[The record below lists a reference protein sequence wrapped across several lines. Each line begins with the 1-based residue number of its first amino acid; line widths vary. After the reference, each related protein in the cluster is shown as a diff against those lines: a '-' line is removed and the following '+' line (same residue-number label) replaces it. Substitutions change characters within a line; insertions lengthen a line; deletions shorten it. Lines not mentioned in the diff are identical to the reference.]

1 MSERRWPAY
10 EDSDFCGGRISA
22 QIVTGSKREKAN
34 VTAYD
39 AEAGDFYYFFLSRI
53 SVEVSASN
61 WETVYVSLVAE
72 ATKNESQPMANVCGG
87 EEKES
92 KSGDDEGE
100 VSASGIYVAEGSFG
114 GTQDCGIWNASE
126 SANV

>member
-1 MSERRWPAY
+1 M
-10 EDSDFCGGRISA
+10 
-22 QIVTGSKREKAN
+22 TGSKRERAN
-34 VTAYD
+34 AIVYD
-39 AEAGDFYYFFLSRI
+39 AEPGDFCCFFLARI

-61 WETVYVSLVAE
+61 WEIVSVSLVVE
-72 ATKNESQPMANVCGG
+72 VTKNESQLMANVCGG

-92 KSGDDEGE
+92 RSVGDEGG
-100 VSASGIYVAEGSFG
+100 VSASGIYGKGSFG

>member
-1 MSERRWPAY
+1 M
-10 EDSDFCGGRISA
+10 A
-22 QIVTGSKREKAN
+22 QTVTGSKWERAN
-34 VTAYD
+34 AIAYD
-39 AEAGDFYYFFLSRI
+39 AEAEDFCYFFPDQI

-61 WETVYVSLVAE
+61 WETVYVSLVVE
-72 ATKNESQPMANVCGG
+72 ATKIESQPMANVCGV

-92 KSGDDEGE
+92 RSDDDEGE
-100 VSASGIYVAEGSFG
+100 VSASEIYGAEGSFG